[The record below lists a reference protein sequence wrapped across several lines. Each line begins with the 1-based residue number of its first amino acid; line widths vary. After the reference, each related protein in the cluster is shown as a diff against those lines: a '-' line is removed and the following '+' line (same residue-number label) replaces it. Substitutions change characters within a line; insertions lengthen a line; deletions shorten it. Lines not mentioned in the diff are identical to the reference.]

1 MPMSAAVRSPVR
13 CALLVAALLSA
24 PALLA
29 AQSRAAV
36 RRVELVMVSTPSVRI
51 RTAPFGTSLSIEEVG
66 KGTVFH
72 VAGDD
77 YQSKDWIGII
87 LDGRIAYVPR
97 YAMVARAFGARS
109 TPVEEMPVTQ
119 VGAPAAEQPIATSA
133 SAPAEVVASQPRP
146 EPAPRQAMTQGIAS
160 APVAA
165 PSAAPAPASV
175 PMTIAKSEPKSEPAP
190 QMRPSAPSLT
200 ETQPSTAPAAQPAK
214 TADAAPAAKQES
226 SRFRVP
232 RPGFGLTVGAFGSVT
247 PIKTAGI
254 PTAMHVA
261 GSSFV
266 GIRLGMLGIYGA
278 PDFGQGA
285 GYKSTMISGGGAL
298 HLLNIHPLHV
308 TLLGGLARYSETTV
322 PTDSTVAPVTSSI
335 QGTSLGGIASI
346 PFIGPLRLG
355 YRGQYFVTK
364 EGGVSATMT
373 RHYVGLV
380 F

>member
-1 MPMSAAVRSPVR
+1 MPMSAAVPSRAR

-29 AQSRAAV
+29 AQSRAAS

-72 VAGDD
+72 VAADD

-119 VGAPAAEQPIATSA
+119 AGAPAAEMTA
-133 SAPAEVVASQPRP
+133 SAPAEAVVPSQPRA
-146 EPAPRQAMTQGIAS
+146 EPAPRQAMTQVAAS
-160 APVAA
+160 APVET
-165 PSAAPAPASV
+165 PSAAPAPASAA
-175 PMTIAKSEPKSEPAP
+175 MTVAKAEPKSEPAP
-190 QMRPSAPSLT
+190 QMRASAPSLA
-200 ETQPSTAPAAQPAK
+200 EPQPAPAATPAK
-214 TADAAPAAKQES
+214 AADAAPAAKQES

-232 RPGFGLTVGAFGSVT
+232 RPSFGLTVGAFGSVT

-254 PTAMHVA
+254 PSAMHVA
-261 GSSFV
+261 GSSFI
-266 GIRLGMLGIYGA
+266 GMRLGMLGIYGA

-308 TLLGGLARYSETTV
+308 TLLGGLARYSETTI

-355 YRGQYFVTK
+355 YRGQYFMTK
-364 EGGVSATMT
+364 QAGVSATMT